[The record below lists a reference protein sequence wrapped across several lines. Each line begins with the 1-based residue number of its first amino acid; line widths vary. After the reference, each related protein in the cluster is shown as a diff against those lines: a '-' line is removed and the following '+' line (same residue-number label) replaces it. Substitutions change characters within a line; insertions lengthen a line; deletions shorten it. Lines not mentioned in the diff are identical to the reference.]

1 MNKHFMEDTLGLS
14 NSSKSAIAK
23 QFEKMNVQLESANGS
38 LNIFR
43 NCSEICRR
51 PELMSIITEA
61 AKIKDAP
68 NLNKYQAEDVRNLN
82 TLFENVGTSLLN
94 EAALSTGDL
103 SPIMVNSFGIQER
116 ALISAHLPRA
126 VKQVIAKIDNFK
138 LSERIPYLTDL
149 QGKRTRFIDI
159 FARGTTAADMALT
172 KIVKMDVPVP
182 VTGCVDIMAGG
193 PTEAKATDAT
203 NNPKTYFGWDSIDS
217 RHVLSYE
224 TGLTRLYA
232 ADKKTPLDFSYGPD
246 STRTPNVENGI
257 FKVSADVYVAAAD
270 SDVGSM
276 AYFKGADNT
285 YSLAEVTNEN
295 KASAFKIEPVIVS
308 GQFDLSKGQLVY
320 ATVTKP
326 TVVGALGFD
335 VVLSPETHLNALSV
349 GYEMKHTPVNIP
361 IGEHFEFSLSEEYKE
376 ASEKY
381 YNIDAMSKLT
391 DLMGIAVE
399 QVKDIKTLDVFQRL
413 GKSAVYKTTFN
424 CKPDTYFA
432 QGKEEYIKREFTPF
446 IEKTCILLKDK
457 VRIPNCHFRVLG
469 NPLDIR
475 VAASA
480 GVEYIY
486 KRNEA
491 FAGDIAIDYEFCVT
505 SDTHKI
511 FYLSSER
518 VPVGKIYVFLIPN
531 SIEDNISTVNH
542 YEYSTYVSN
551 KYRSSQNPN
560 LPTVMIS
567 TRYLTKEYYP
577 VVATV
582 DVINNVSK
590 AADWG
595 DEKYN
600 ENGLDVA
607 DSYNNKVQYVQM

>member
-23 QFEKMNVQLESANGS
+23 QFEKMNVQLEAANGS

-61 AKIKDAP
+61 AKIKDVP

-94 EAALSTGDL
+94 EAVQSTGDL

-116 ALISAHLPRA
+116 ALISSHLPRA

-138 LSERIPYLTDL
+138 LSERIPFITDL
-149 QGKRTRFIDI
+149 SGKRTRFIDM
-159 FARGTTAADMALT
+159 FGYGKTAADMELSRTVAVNIML
-172 KIVKMDVPVP
+172 P
-182 VTGCVDIMAGG
+182 VTGCIDIKAGN
-193 PTEAKATDAT
+193 TDGDSDT
-203 NNPKTYFGWDSIDS
+203 FNWTSIDS
-217 RHVLSYE
+217 AEVLGTDTSVA
-224 TGLTRLYA
+224 RLYDSA
-232 ADKKTPLDFSYGPD
+232 GKEVDFSVGPD
-246 STRTPNVENGI
+246 STRTPSVENGM
-257 FKVSADVYVAAAD
+257 FKVSADVYTAATGYVEKTAYYSKSADGTYTKVAIADAEAYAAAGD
-270 SDVGSM
+270 L
-276 AYFKGADNT
+276 YT
-285 YSLAEVTNEN
+285 VT
-295 KASAFKIEPVIVS
+295 PVIVS

-320 ATVTKP
+320 ATSTNTDVIA
-326 TVVGALGFD
+326 GIGFD
-335 VVLSPETHLNALSV
+335 VVLSPETHIRALSV

-399 QVKDIKTLDVFQRL
+399 QVKDIKTLDVYQKL
-413 GKSAVYKTTFN
+413 AKSAVYRTTFN

-432 QGKEEYIKREFTPF
+432 QGKEEYIKREFAPF

-475 VAASA
+475 IAASA

-518 VPVGKIYVFLIPN
+518 VPVGKIFIFLIPN

-551 KYRSSQNPN
+551 KYRSTQNPN

-577 VVATV
+577 VLGVV
-582 DVINNVSK
+582 DVVNNVSN
-590 AADWG
+590 DGW
-595 DEKYN
+595 DEALTSGAG
-600 ENGLDVA
+600 NGLDIA
-607 DSYNNKVQYVQM
+607 SQYGNKVQYVQM

>member
-61 AKIKDAP
+61 AKIKDVP

-159 FARGTTAADMALT
+159 FARGTTAENMSLT
-172 KIVKMDVPVP
+172 SVVKIDVPVP
-182 VTGCVDIMAGG
+182 VTDCVDIMAGSTKG
-193 PTEAKATDAT
+193 AETGFFKW
-203 NNPKTYFGWDSIDS
+203 GSIDK
-217 RHVLSYE
+217 RNILSYE
-224 TGLTRLYA
+224 TGLTRVYGA
-232 ADKKTPLDFSYGPD
+232 TDGSKQYDFSYGPD

-257 FKVSADVYVAAAD
+257 FKVSADVYIPAE
-270 SDVGSM
+270 SKTQG
-276 AYFKGADNT
+276 NT
-285 YSLAEVTNEN
+285 YYEKNETDGTYSVT
-295 KASAFKIEPVIVS
+295 KATESDPRTLYDLVPVIIS

-320 ATVTKP
+320 ATVTNDKIK
-326 TVVGALGFD
+326 ALGFD

-590 AADWG
+590 AADWDTAG
-595 DEKYN
+595 VN
-600 ENGLDVA
+600 GALNGLDIA